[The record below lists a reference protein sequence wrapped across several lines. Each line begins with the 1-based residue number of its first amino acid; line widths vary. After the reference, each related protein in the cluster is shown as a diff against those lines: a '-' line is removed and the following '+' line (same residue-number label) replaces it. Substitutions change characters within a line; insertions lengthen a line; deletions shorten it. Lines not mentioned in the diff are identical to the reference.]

1 MCRKDGLSCQFETVC
16 LPFRKACF
24 FQLVRNSSCFWY
36 LLPALNIF
44 LCKLSDQLFWTCALL
59 SILCIRLNS
68 DHYYTTVHVVD
79 ELSIAISWARGRC
92 RSFPGLCYIYWPML
106 SGQPGLDS
114 FSQSCSMTSEC
125 SIRFHIKKSS
135 VTQFASSHLGNV
147 DEVISCVDITSRFAN
162 WNKSWAFL
170 WNRWKWQDEQSS
182 V

>member
-1 MCRKDGLSCQFETVC
+1 MDSWSPITIDCFSWSPTLRLHWMVDCILEFVSNGLDLPDKGFCWNLQPVLAKMCRKDGLSYQVETVC

-36 LLPALNIF
+36 LLPALHIF

-68 DHYYTTVHVVD
+68 DHHYTTVHVVD

-92 RSFPGLCYIYWPML
+92 RSFSGLCYIYWPML

-114 FSQSCSMTSEC
+114 FFRSCSMTSEC
-125 SIRFHIKKSS
+125 SIRF
-135 VTQFASSHLGNV
+135 SH
-147 DEVISCVDITSRFAN
+147 
-162 WNKSWAFL
+162 
-170 WNRWKWQDEQSS
+170 
-182 V
+182 